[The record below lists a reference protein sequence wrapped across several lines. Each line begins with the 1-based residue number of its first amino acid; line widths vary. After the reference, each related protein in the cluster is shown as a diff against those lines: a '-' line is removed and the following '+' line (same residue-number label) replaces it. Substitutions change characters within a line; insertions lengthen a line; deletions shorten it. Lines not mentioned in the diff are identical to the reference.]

1 MIVAVPSVLPG
12 GSLSPS
18 QAAARFNVQQLA
30 GMRGLRGLGDMIC
43 EATDDAGNCTYAED
57 PNVPGSGTSI
67 APMAQTYSTTTDPF
81 LGQTPEI
88 SYQPNPSSAAA
99 TDSAKASTPRVVASS
114 GVTCGSG
121 TANVNGKCV
130 QYPSGSSSTDAAIA
144 AAIKG
149 GLDITKLLVIQPGT
163 VQQGNTTIRQTTGYA
178 VSAPV
183 TSTGVSG
190 TLTTSS
196 STILLLAA
204 AAFAA
209 LMFMGK
215 AKGA

>member
-18 QAAARFNVQQLA
+18 QVAARFNVQQLA
-30 GMRGLRGLGDMIC
+30 GMRSLHGLGDMIC
-43 EATDDAGNCTYAED
+43 EAQDDAGNCTFAED
-57 PNVPGSGTSI
+57 PNVPGSGMSI
-67 APMAQTYSTTTDPF
+67 APMAQTDSATTTD
-81 LGQTPEI
+81 
-88 SYQPNPSSAAA
+88 SAQ
-99 TDSAKASTPRVVASS
+99 ASTPQVVASS

-130 QYPSGSSSTDAAIA
+130 QYPTGSSSTDAVIA

-149 GLDITKLLVIQPGT
+149 GMDITKLLVIQPGT